1 MSRGCC
7 GQRKLFPLI
16 TQILSMTLGLIAF
29 ILSAVTASGCEFLSP
44 SGDAETC
51 YDHFGLFN
59 FNNVIACTEAGGL
72 YSGCSKYN
80 TLMMRDTAG
89 SLRPAQAMGAIA
101 ATFGGVLWTCCI
113 FMLFFKFPA
122 WLFKTIG
129 GVFIFCFVT
138 QMLTLII
145 LNHSI
150 CAGEAANALKI
161 QDEAYQCNIGPD
173 GVTSIMAAVFYLGLG
188 ITILV
193 CPVPKTAVITCMGDC
208 CKDVCG
214 EDEEAGCG
222 CRGED
227 ATKGVVT
234 VEIETTSASGPKGE
248 NSSIPGSIGIEQSSK
263 VNDSTVT
270 ETYNDDGT
278 VTVKAERTNPD
289 GSTTVSITTKPVAPA
304 ASTSV

>member
-1 MSRGCC
+1 MSSGCC

-16 TQILSMTLGLIAF
+16 TQILSMALGLIAF
-29 ILSAVTASGCEFLSP
+29 ILSAVTASGCEFVTP
-44 SGDAETC
+44 SGDPETC

-59 FNNVIACTEAGGL
+59 FNSVLECTEAGAL
-72 YSGCSKYN
+72 FAGCSKYN
-80 TLMMRDTAG
+80 KLMMKDTGG

-101 ATFGGVLWTCCI
+101 AAFGGVLWTGCL

-138 QMLTLII
+138 QMLTLLI

-150 CAGEAANALKI
+150 CSGEAANALKI
-161 QDEAYQCNIGPD
+161 QDEAYQCNIGTD
-173 GVTSIMAAVFYLGLG
+173 GVTSIMAAAFYLGLG

-208 CKDVCG
+208 CKDACG

-222 CRGED
+222 CCGED
-227 ATKGVVT
+227 ATKGAVAGA
-234 VEIETTSASGPKGE
+234 IETASTSGPKGE
-248 NSSIPGSIGIEQSSK
+248 TSSIPGSIGGEQSSK
-263 VNDSTVT
+263 AVDSTVT

-278 VTVKAERTNPD
+278 VTIKTERTNAD
-289 GSTTVSITTKPVAPA
+289 GSTSVSVTTKPVAPA
-304 ASTSV
+304 ASTPV